1 MKSIPKTKISFK
13 ACVCYFSLFL
23 KDKCISSLFR
33 TKYIERKFNLQLF
46 FISVFHED
54 LISLGLP
61 RATRLLETCLEK
73 ITMCN
78 RDNACDIAAC
88 TDE

>member
-1 MKSIPKTKISFK
+1 M
-13 ACVCYFSLFL
+13 
-23 KDKCISSLFR
+23 
-33 TKYIERKFNLQLF
+33 KYIEKKFNLQLF
-46 FISVFHED
+46 FFPLFHED

-61 RATRLLETCLEK
+61 HATHLLKTSLEK

-78 RDNACDIAAC
+78 RDNARDIAAC